1 MPEHSKSTP
10 QYVTPPLIDP
20 ATWEDHQGFR
30 ESFLVQFLDPRD
42 NFVLRGIGAL
52 LYDLVLAHNPPRGGR
67 PSESSTV
74 LEMRAALGDLRHLQG
89 FLGMVDRSRVDS
101 ILGEADSHLS
111 TVAGVLVSDLG
122 ILGARMEKELASW
135 LAR

>member
-1 MPEHSKSTP
+1 MSDRPQSTP
-10 QYVTPPLIDP
+10 QYVTPPLLDP
-20 ATWEDHQGFR
+20 ATWENHQGFR

-52 LYDLVLAHNPPRGGR
+52 LYDLVLAHNPPRGGH
-67 PSESSTV
+67 PAESSTV

-101 ILGEADSHLS
+101 ILGAADTHLS
-111 TVAGVLVSDLG
+111 TVAGVVASDLG
-122 ILGARMEKELASW
+122 ILGAKMEQELGPW
-135 LAR
+135 LVR